1 MTYKILNPR
10 VGTPGDEWIPRPG
23 VNIEALING
32 GFIIEIASPA
42 PAQEPATVEEETER
56 NTPCRLAPTFPTRW

>member
-1 MTYKILNPR
+1 MTYKILNQR
-10 VGTPGDEWIPRPG
+10 LGTPGDEWIPRPG

-42 PAQEPATVEEETER
+42 PAQEPATVKKKKPKGTHH
-56 NTPCRLAPTFPTRW
+56 AD

>member
-42 PAQEPATVEEETER
+42 PAQEPATVK
-56 NTPCRLAPTFPTRW
+56 NKKKKG